1 MVEKQVFWVVLLCDW
16 AICFPGFEDM
26 YCLHEV
32 ITLKIKA
39 VRFFETSERSYP
51 TTQHNSPEDRSFLKT
66 GLQIIKSFSAVSFPL
81 RKATTFL
88 LH

>member
-1 MVEKQVFWVVLLCDW
+1 MVEKQVFWVVLLSDW
-16 AICFPGFEDM
+16 AICFSGFKDV

-39 VRFFETSERSYP
+39 IRSFETSGRIYP

-66 GLQIIKSFSAVSFPL
+66 GLQIIKSFSAVIPI
-81 RKATTFL
+81 A
-88 LH
+88 